1 MTAQPALEAAPAGHA
16 KRTVDGLYSRPVP
29 SKRTGAIY
37 NAFSYPT
44 KIDAEA
50 IALFIAVHTKPGD
63 TVLDVFGGSGSAGIA
78 ARLCDQPTHRM
89 RQMAADAAVEVD
101 WGPRK
106 AVISELSPLGA
117 LLADVMCNPP
127 DPETF
132 RKAAAELLDAAA
144 DSAGWM
150 YDALDPDGQIGSI
163 RYVIWSEVLTTPCC
177 NAELTLWEG
186 TVTLNPLIMGKT
198 LPCPACGQHQAVS
211 VCGRVTV
218 EKTDELTGEPTT
230 QRKRLPA
237 RVCGQTGKKTWSR
250 QPTADDLER
259 LASVE
264 AEPLTVQVPT
274 EKIAWGDLYR
284 SGYHTG
290 IERFHHLYTPRNL
303 RVLGELW
310 SGISKQPAAL
320 QAALRLLVLSYN
332 ATHSSLLTRVVV
344 KTGQKDFVVTGA
356 QSGVLYIS
364 GLPVEKNV
372 LSGVRRKIDTFAQA
386 FALTINSTSSVRV
399 INGSSTKLDLEDDTI
414 DYVFT
419 DPPFGDFIPYAEVNQ
434 VNEVWLGKL
443 TDRASEAIIS
453 PAQGKTVDDYAR
465 LMSGVFAEVARV
477 VKPSGAV
484 TVVFHASKPA
494 VWQALGD
501 AFRDHGLTV
510 ERTSV
515 LDKTQVSFKQVVHEG
530 GTRGDAVFLLRPARE
545 DADNQPAAVPVNMT
559 VIVESL
565 RAEANGNA
573 DELTPRRLYS
583 RYVGKCVENGLPVE
597 HTAPE
602 FYALVTQAAGDEG
615 AA

>member
-1 MTAQPALEAAPAGHA
+1 MADKLTESSEDTL
-16 KRTVDGLYSRPVP
+16 DSLYSRPVP

-50 IALFIAVHTKPGD
+50 VALFIAGHTKPGD
-63 TVLDVFGGSGSAGIA
+63 TILDVFGGSGSTGIA
-78 ARLCDQPTHRM
+78 ARLCDQPTDRM
-89 RQMAADAAVEVD
+89 RQMAADIGIDVE
-101 WGPRK
+101 WGPRN
-106 AVISELSPLGA
+106 AVVSELSPLGA

-127 DPETF
+127 DPDEF
-132 RKAAAELLDAAA
+132 RKAAAEVLDTAAA
-144 DSAGWM
+144 DARWM
-150 YDALDPDGQIGSI
+150 YDAVDPDGQPGFI
-163 RYVIWSEVLTTPCC
+163 RYVIWTDVLSTPCC
-177 NAELTLWEG
+177 DAELTLWDA
-186 TVTLNPLIMGKT
+186 TVTLNPVVMAKT
-198 LPCPACGQHQAVS
+198 FHCPGCDKDVS
-211 VCGRVTV
+211 VSDCGRVTV
-218 EKTDELTGEPTT
+218 EETDEVTGKPTT

-237 RVCGQTGKKTWSR
+237 RVYGQTAKKTWSR
-250 QPTADDLER
+250 APVPDDLDR
-259 LASVE
+259 IARVDAQPLA
-264 AEPLTVQVPT
+264 AKVPST
-274 EKIAWGDLYR
+274 KIEWGDLYR

-303 RVLGELW
+303 RVLAELW
-310 SGISKQPAAL
+310 SRIGKQPADL
-320 QAALRLLVLSYN
+320 RPALRLLVLSYN

-344 KTGQKDFVVTGA
+344 KKGQKDFVVTGA

-364 GLPVEKNV
+364 GIPVEKNV
-372 LSGVRRKIDTFAQA
+372 LDGVRRKVETFAQA
-386 FALTINSTSSVRV
+386 FALTADSTSNVRV
-399 INGSSTKLDLEDDTI
+399 INGSSTDLDLDDNSV

-434 VNEVWLGKL
+434 VNEAWLGKL
-443 TDRASEAIIS
+443 TDRTKEAIVS
-453 PAQGKTVDDYAR
+453 PAQGKGVEDYAR
-465 LMSGVFAEVARV
+465 LMSDVFAEVARV
-477 VKPSGAV
+477 VKPTGAV

-530 GTRGDAVFLLRPARE
+530 GTRGDAVFLLRPTGKETGTEVASAHIE
-545 DADNQPAAVPVNMT
+545 TD
-559 VIVESL
+559 VIIDML
-565 RAEANGNA
+565 RAEADGDN

-583 RYVGKCVENGLPVE
+583 RYVSQCIERGVAVA

-602 FYALVTQAAGDEG
+602 FYALVSDEAEDDRG